1 MATISYFLK
10 IAGVT
15 GESVDPKHKGEIDV
29 ESWSWGESNSGATNG
44 TLGPGKAVAQ
54 DFHFV
59 TSVGRQSPQ
68 LLVACASGSTYK
80 EAVLTCRKNGP
91 TAFEFLKILMFNLY
105 VSSYQVGGSGAS
117 DNVPLEQVSLHFQK
131 IEMEE
136 FDQNADGSP
145 VMTFGGYNFATNQVV
160 PPPATG

>member
-1 MATISYFLK
+1 MATVSYFLK

-29 ESWSWGESNSGATNG
+29 DSWSWGESNSGAATG
-44 TLGPGKAVAQ
+44 IAPGKVAPQ

-59 TSVGRQSPQ
+59 TRTARQSPQ
-68 LLVACASGSTYK
+68 FLVACAAGSSYK
-80 EAVLTCRKNGP
+80 EAVLTCQKIGP
-91 TAFEFLKILMFNLY
+91 TPFEFLKILMFNLY
-105 VSSYQVGGSGAS
+105 VSSYQVGGSAS
-117 DNVPLEQVSLHFQK
+117 SDIGPLDQVSLRFQK

-145 VMTFGGYNFATNQVV
+145 APMVFGGYNFVTNQVV
-160 PPPATG
+160 PPPGG